1 VFGNR
6 SASVPPQ
13 RSFAGTSVLPTVDR
27 VTALWIAS
35 LLGGL
40 GQSLGGVA
48 AALLARDLGGSDAVA
63 GLPQA
68 VLVVGSAAAALAMSA
83 LTRRYGRGRALA
95 AGLAAATLGS
105 AVVVLATLAGSLPG
119 LLAGTALLGA
129 GTAAVMLGRYAAAD
143 TAPVGARGRAMAT
156 VLVATTVGAVAGPNL
171 LVPSDALGRVLGL
184 PGLGGAYVVAA
195 VCFAVAACL
204 LQRRPARPH
213 AGSPEPDI
221 EAPGGTAVLGLTVL
235 GFTVLGLSNLVMV
248 SVMTMAPV
256 HLHHLG
262 VGLGAIGL
270 VVSLHIAGMFGPAPL
285 SGWLADRWGPA
296 QTAVLAGAVLSVSA
310 LLAAVTAGAPVLL
323 GVALVLLGVGWN
335 LGLVAGSALL
345 TMGVAATQRPRR
357 EGFGEVAMGVAAAGG
372 GAASG
377 AVVSGG
383 GYGLLAAGGAAVAA
397 LVVAAGWQARSAGSA
412 RPRQRVP

>member
-1 VFGNR
+1 
-6 SASVPPQ
+6 
-13 RSFAGTSVLPTVDR
+13 

-40 GQSLGGVA
+40 AQSLGGAA

-68 VLVVGSAAAALAMSA
+68 AIVVGSAAAALAMSA
-83 LTRRYGRGRALA
+83 LTRRYGRGPALA
-95 AGLAAATLGS
+95 AGLWVATLGS
-105 AVVVLATLAGSLPG
+105 VVVVLGALAGSLPG
-119 LLAGTALLGA
+119 LLAGTVLLGA

-171 LVPSDALGRVLGL
+171 LVPSDALGRALGL

-195 VCFAVAACL
+195 ACFAVAACL
-204 LQRRPARPH
+204 LLRLPAHPP
-213 AGSPEPDI
+213 AGGPEPGI
-221 EAPGGTAVLGLTVL
+221 EAPGRTAVLGLV
-235 GFTVLGLSNLVMV
+235 VLGLSNLVMV
-248 SVMTMAPV
+248 AVMTMAPV

-262 VGLGAIGL
+262 VGMGAIGL

-296 QTAVLAGAVLSVSA
+296 PTAALAGAVLAVSA
-310 LLAAVTAGAPVLL
+310 LLAAVTAGAPVAL

-345 TMGVAATQRPRR
+345 TTGVPAAERPRR

-383 GYGLLAAGGAAVAA
+383 GYGLLASGGAAVAA
-397 LVVAAGWQARSAGSA
+397 LVVAAGWQARSARSA